1 MQPYDMK
8 EMEERVILVGVQESF
23 SEDVEESL
31 DELAELCETAGAQVA
46 GRVIQNRE
54 KIHPG
59 TYVGKGKIDEIAL
72 LMEELDATGIVCDDE
87 LSPAQLNNL
96 EKELD
101 CKVMDRTL
109 IILDIFAARANTS
122 EGNIQVEL
130 AQLRYRAA
138 RLVGLRNSLSRLGG
152 GIGTRGPGESKL
164 ETDRR
169 LIHQR
174 IGQLKSE
181 LEQVKRTRE
190 VTRKRRNDTHIPV
203 AAIVGYT
210 NAGKS
215 SLLNKLTGSEVL
227 AEDKLFATLDPTT
240 RLLSLGNDEP
250 LLMTDTVGF
259 IDKLPH
265 HLIDAFRSTLEE
277 AKHADLIVHVVDC
290 SNPEHETQMQVV
302 YQTLKELGVE
312 GKPIFTLMNKQD
324 LLSEEEK
331 NLFERDMQA
340 DRTIE
345 ISVKDGTGLD
355 ELREV
360 LLSFLRNRKKY
371 VERLYG
377 YDEMGKIQLL
387 RKYGQIVTE
396 EYRDDGVA
404 VTGYVPNEYY
414 NQIQ

>member
-1 MQPYDMK
+1 MYENK
-8 EMEERVILVGVQESF
+8 EKQQTALLAAVDTGEFDVQRS
-23 SEDVEESL
+23 V
-31 DELAELCETAGAQVA
+31 DELEELAKSAGAVVK
-46 GRVIQNRE
+46 GRVIQRKE
-54 KIHPG
+54 RPDPATLMG
-59 TYVGKGKIDEIAL
+59 TGRLEEVAEFVRANEIDLVIFDH
-72 LMEELDATGIVCDDE
+72 ELA
-87 LSPAQLNNL
+87 PAQQKNL
-96 EKELD
+96 ENALD
-101 CKVMDRTL
+101 VAVIDRTTL
-109 IILDIFAARANTS
+109 ILDIFAQRAKTS
-122 EGNIQVEL
+122 EGRLQVEL
-130 AQLRYRAA
+130 AQLKYRLP
-138 RLVGLRNSLSRLGG
+138 RLSGLGTSLSRLGG

-277 AKHADLIVHVVDC
+277 AKHADLIIHVVDC

-331 NLFERDMQA
+331 DLFERDMQA

>member
-1 MQPYDMK
+1 M
-8 EMEERVILVGVQESF
+8 
-23 SEDVEESL
+23 
-31 DELAELCETAGAQVA
+31 
-46 GRVIQNRE
+46 
-54 KIHPG
+54 
-59 TYVGKGKIDEIAL
+59 
-72 LMEELDATGIVCDDE
+72 
-87 LSPAQLNNL
+87 
-96 EKELD
+96 
-101 CKVMDRTL
+101 
-109 IILDIFAARANTS
+109 
-122 EGNIQVEL
+122 
-130 AQLRYRAA
+130 
-138 RLVGLRNSLSRLGG
+138 SRLGG

-277 AKHADLIVHVVDC
+277 AKHADLIIHVVDC

-345 ISVKDGTGLD
+345 ISVKDGIGLD

-377 YDEMGKIQLL
+377 YDEMGKIQLF

-404 VTGYVPNEYY
+404 VTGYVPKEYY

>member
-31 DELAELCETAGAQVA
+31 DELEELCETAGAQVA

-152 GIGTRGPGESKL
+152 GIGTRGPGEKKL
-164 ETDRR
+164 EMDRR
-169 LIHQR
+169 LIHAR
-174 IGQLKSE
+174 ISQLKAE
-181 LEQVKRTRE
+181 LVQVQKHRELIRSKRKKDQM
-190 VTRKRRNDTHIPV
+190 VV

-215 SLLNKLTGSEVL
+215 TLLNTLTDAGVL
-227 AEDKLFATLDPTT
+227 EEDKLFATLDPTT
-240 RLLSLGNDEP
+240 RLLE
-250 LLMTDTVGF
+250 
-259 IDKLPH
+259 LP
-265 HLIDAFRSTLEE
+265 
-277 AKHADLIVHVVDC
+277 
-290 SNPEHETQMQVV
+290 
-302 YQTLKELGVE
+302 G
-312 GKPIFTLMNKQD
+312 G
-324 LLSEEEK
+324 SEYSS
-331 NLFERDMQA
+331 
-340 DRTIE
+340 DRYSWI
-345 ISVKDGTGLD
+345 
-355 ELREV
+355 
-360 LLSFLRNRKKY
+360 Y
-371 VERLYG
+371 
-377 YDEMGKIQLL
+377 
-387 RKYGQIVTE
+387 
-396 EYRDDGVA
+396 
-404 VTGYVPNEYY
+404 P
-414 NQIQ
+414 